1 MSRKENSM
9 RHKEIIN
16 RLSEMNPS
24 ALLAD
29 GFDEAVIGHTQ
40 KDPYVAVYD
49 AEKCIAVLIESGMT
63 TEEAVEYFEYNV
75 LGSYVGE
82 NNPIFVSL

>member
-1 MSRKENSM
+1 M
-9 RHKEIIN
+9 RQKEIID

-29 GFDEAVIGHTQ
+29 GFDQAVIGYTQ
-40 KDPYVAVYD
+40 KHPYLAVYD
-49 AEKCIAVLIESGMT
+49 SEKCIAILIESGMT
-63 TEEAVEYFEYNV
+63 TEEAVEHFEYNV